1 MNNVEKLVETLINA
15 TENKQISW
23 RVLRKSEVVLRNNR
37 LLLNDS
43 AYTID
48 TEDENMIVISKY
60 MQNDKPYA
68 PITPE
73 TVYIEKVSLLII
85 DRFNGEIMTQVDEAE
100 LESSHRL
107 WTLYKLADR
116 SEKGADKI
124 IDNLIDKYKGFP
136 F

>member
-1 MNNVEKLVETLINA
+1 MNNVEKLVETLISA

-23 RVLRKSEVVLRNNR
+23 RMLRKSETAISNNR

-48 TEDENMIVISKY
+48 TEDEQMIVISKY
-60 MQNDKPYA
+60 MQNEKPYA
-68 PITPE
+68 PLTPD
-73 TVYIEKVSLLII
+73 TVYIEKVSLLIL
-85 DRFNGEIMTQVDEAE
+85 DRFNGGIVTQVDEAE

-124 IDNLIDKYKGFP
+124 IDNLIDKYRGFP